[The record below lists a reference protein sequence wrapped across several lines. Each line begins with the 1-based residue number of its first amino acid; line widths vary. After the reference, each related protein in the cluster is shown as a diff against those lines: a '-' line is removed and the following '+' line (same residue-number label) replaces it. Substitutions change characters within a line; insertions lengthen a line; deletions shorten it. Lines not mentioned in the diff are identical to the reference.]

1 MAEQIPSTQT
11 NPPDATIPTSLDE
24 AESLLPL
31 NHRLDLTRFQ
41 QNNPE
46 AYAEYIEFSDEF
58 ADQIRQ
64 KAIAEFESQGLPV
77 DRALVEF
84 NVQRARRAAV
94 ARFRVQAEATGAL
107 TFDAQPISAAVR
119 TNPAIQSTN
128 ATGTVSVTSGNLES
142 LRQQLT
148 QQRERRADFDRALA
162 ATDETLE
169 ELRLRL
175 LALNATTGLFDFDK
189 RAERD
194 AVAQKIRELTAQKNS
209 LESTVIP
216 EVDQNIVS
224 LEAQI
229 AAELARLRAA
239 EAEAERQR
247 IISEEQLAEERR
259 RAELENAFRQQV
271 LSDERDQKCAGD
283 WRVKL
288 RLAPNSDYLYN
299 APNPGILSPLAVSGG
314 VIFPYTPQ
322 IQTTYNAGYNTY
334 DLTHSNYRGYF
345 YQNSYV
351 SEVTIT
357 ATFTAQD
364 TDEANY
370 LLAVI
375 HFFRSATK
383 MFYGQSSNRY
393 RGAPPPLLYLDGY
406 GEFQFNRNPCV
417 VQNFQYV
424 LPQDVD
430 YIKARADQPSNSQVD
445 NNSDKFTQGG
455 DGVLNASASFR
466 RLGSSQLNPG
476 AVNFTPIVSQTG
488 KGCPTYVPTKM
499 DITLTLLP
507 VQTRSQVSRQFSFEK
522 YASGDLV
529 RKGFW

>member
-1 MAEQIPSTQT
+1 MAEQTPPAQN
-11 NPPDATIPTSLDE
+11 NPPDPTIQLLEPSTVL
-24 AESLLPL
+24 ES
-31 NHRLDLTRFQ
+31 D
-41 QNNPE
+41 
-46 AYAEYIEFSDEF
+46 FSDGIFLQANPAAFGEF
-58 ADQIRQ
+58 
-64 KAIAEFESQGLPV
+64 
-77 DRALVEF
+77 
-84 NVQRARRAAV
+84 
-94 ARFRVQAEATGAL
+94 ARFRSETQQLIASGVGVSAAEQQADLLAQTRFRTEAEAAGAL
-107 TFDAQPISAAVR
+107 TVISEVPPGGINTAPPVAE
-119 TNPAIQSTN
+119 PAIQSTN

-148 QQRERRADFDRALA
+148 QQRERRAEFDRALA

-175 LALNATTGLFDFDK
+175 LALNATTGLFDFDR

-194 AVAQKIRELTAQKNS
+194 AVARKIRELTAQKNS

-299 APNPGILSPLAVSGG
+299 AANPGILAPLAASRG

-322 IQTTYNAGYNTY
+322 IQTTYNASYNSY

-375 HFFRSATK
+375 HFFRSVTK
-383 MFYGQSSNRY
+383 MFYGQSSNQY
-393 RGAPPPLLYLDGY
+393 RGAPPPLTYLDGY
-406 GEFQFNRNPCV
+406 GEFQFNRSPCV

-430 YIKARADQPSNSQVD
+430 YIRAYPNQPGNSQEID
-445 NNSDKFTQGG
+445 LDYI
-455 DGVLNASASFR
+455 NAARNRLSSAG
-466 RLGSSQLNPG
+466 LQPG
-476 AVNFTPIVSQTG
+476 AGNFVSSVSPSAAE
-488 KGCPTYVPTKM
+488 CPTYVPTKM

-507 VQTRSQVSRQFSFEK
+507 VQTRSQVSRQFSFENF
-522 YASGDLV
+522 ASGDLV
-529 RKGFW
+529 RRGFW

>member
-1 MAEQIPSTQT
+1 MAEQTPPAQN
-11 NPPDATIPTSLDE
+11 NPPDPTIQLSEPGTIRDANFSASGFQSANPTAFESFVAFRDDVQQQLVAADFSTEE
-24 AESLLPL
+24 AAIEADLVA
-31 NHRLDLTRFQ
+31 LTRF
-41 QNNPE
+41 
-46 AYAEYIEFSDEF
+46 
-58 ADQIRQ
+58 R
-64 KAIAEFESQGLPV
+64 
-77 DRALVEF
+77 
-84 NVQRARRAAV
+84 
-94 ARFRVQAEATGAL
+94 AEAEAAGAL
-107 TFDAQPISAAVR
+107 TVISEVPPAGVNTAPPV
-119 TNPAIQSTN
+119 TEPAIQTTN
-128 ATGTVSVTSGNLES
+128 ASGTVTVASGNLES
-142 LRQQLT
+142 LRQQLA
-148 QQRERRADFDRALA
+148 QQQDRRADFERALA
-162 ATDETLE
+162 ATNETLE
-169 ELRLRL
+169 QLETRFV
-175 LALNATTGLFDFDK
+175 ALSAVTGLLDFDR
-189 RAERD
+189 RAERE

-216 EVDQNIVS
+216 EVDENIVS

-229 AAELARLRAA
+229 DLELARLRAA